1 MQTETDL
8 KNELKTYESM
18 FEDNP
23 VPMVTYDLNLD
34 ITGCNS
40 SYLELT
46 GYTKDR
52 LLSMNIKDFK
62 YVMIDGQGTAD
73 ALRTKRRVSGRIDFD
88 FPSGKRI
95 VNTYAIPLID
105 TTGKISGFLGA
116 YIDITEDIRKNQEIQ
131 NYRTKTEKMIDEN
144 PSSILVL
151 DEKLNVTS
159 INKAFCR
166 ITGYSREEGLRLN
179 LRDFKV
185 LKREGDTSTDV
196 IRDHRVGHGLL
207 TLDAPSGTKFLDEY
221 FIPIEGEG
229 GKIQEM
235 YMLFFDLTKEHKV
248 QDYMTQEIEVLANGF
263 GKLAAGDLTISFE
276 LDKPD
281 NDTKEVHDQLKNIH
295 LAVRTVIRNF
305 KINLSA
311 VNKQMEELVSN
322 TEATKT
328 SLQEVAN
335 GAQIS
340 ATNVAKV
347 SSNSEK
353 IGQNVSQVLKAME
366 DMSAAIEEVTS
377 NMEAASVLAKNTNEL
392 SKKGA
397 QKAGKAGESM
407 AKITTSSQNVEVI
420 VNDISKEMSEI
431 VKIVGLIR
439 DLANQTNLLAL
450 NAAIEAA
457 RAGDAGRGFAV
468 VAAEVKS
475 LAQESRN
482 SAENIEEMIGGLRNK
497 SLEATKAIEE
507 AGRVVEEGTGVIAE
521 TLTSFNEI
529 VSAVEKISQ
538 NSEEVAS
545 AAGEQAATVEEITA
559 SVHEVSTLV
568 DGTVKDAGDTAAAT
582 EEATASLS
590 KIGTMVENV
599 HRVAI
604 ESLNANKKFKIA

>member
-52 LLSMNIKDFK
+52 LLSMNIKDLK

-116 YIDITEDIRKNQEIQ
+116 YVDITEDIRKNKEIAEFKIKSD
-131 NYRTKTEKMIDEN
+131 TLIDEN
-144 PSSILVL
+144 PCGILVL
-151 DEKLNVTS
+151 DEKKNVTF

-166 ITGYSREEGLRLN
+166 VTGYSKEEGLRMN
-179 LRDFKV
+179 MRSFNV
-185 LKREGDTSTDV
+185 THREGDDAMKAFQE
-196 IRDHRVGHGLL
+196 GHIAHGAL
-207 TLDAPSGTKFLDEY
+207 TLETPAGTRYLENY
-221 FIPIEGEG
+221 YIPIVSSDG
-229 GKIQEM
+229 GIREV
-235 YMLFFDLTKEHKV
+235 FTVFVDLTKERKV
-248 QDYMTQEIEVLANGF
+248 QDYMNQEIELLANGF

-276 LDKPD
+276 LDTPD

-335 GAQIS
+335 GAHLS

-353 IGQNVSQVLKAME
+353 IGQNVGQVLKAME

-407 AKITTSSQNVEVI
+407 AKITTSAQNVQVI
-420 VNDISKEMSEI
+420 VNDISKEMNEI

-497 SLEATKAIEE
+497 SLEATKAIDDSGK
-507 AGRVVEEGTGVIAE
+507 ALEEGTGVIAE
-521 TLTSFNEI
+521 TLSSFNEI

-559 SVHEVSTLV
+559 SVHEVATLV

-590 KIGTMVENV
+590 EIGTMVENV